1 GVGGGAEGGMR
12 GRVGSRGLGDGY
24 KGQALKKQNQALI
37 DFGFEELLKYIKDKN
52 LKTYENFLSQSKILF
67 FNFDEKFHFFEFAK
81 F

>member
-1 GVGGGAEGGMR
+1 
-12 GRVGSRGLGDGY
+12 
-24 KGQALKKQNQALI
+24 ALKKQNQALI

>member
-1 GVGGGAEGGMR
+1 MKKIDMIEKMVDDGFCI
-12 GRVGSRGLGDGY
+12 GL
-24 KGQALKKQNQALI
+24 
-37 DFGFEELLKYIKDKN
+37 EERFKYIKDKN